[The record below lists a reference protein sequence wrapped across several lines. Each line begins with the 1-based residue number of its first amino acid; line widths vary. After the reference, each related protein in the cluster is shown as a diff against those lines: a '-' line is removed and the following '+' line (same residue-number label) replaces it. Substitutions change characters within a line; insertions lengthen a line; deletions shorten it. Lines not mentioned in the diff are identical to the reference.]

1 MAGLT
6 ARRVRVL
13 RLLGRMPSVS
23 KIEARRASHR
33 RSFERFQSIAA
44 SQEWKRYQTLAQYV
58 ASGEAEKERQ
68 RCEAE
73 KAKFR
78 NTEAYAKLQE
88 LKSLSKKRD
97 IAWYL
102 AQEQK
107 GVFADLLHE
116 RELFFEDFTATDL
129 DTKRWL
135 PRFFWGDALLKKG
148 YSFVGDPHCYP
159 EDNNLEIAGSSLV
172 IETRPDERT
181 ALAWD
186 KVLGFVSERFA
197 YSSGVVCTG
206 QSFRMLGGRVEVKL
220 RIRHQPGVYHA
231 LYLAGD
237 SRTPQ
242 IDVFRTTTGK
252 KVGLMSG
259 VSRSEANAL
268 VPEDGVGAL
277 PAGSDYFL
285 LRLDWEGHNLRWSIN
300 DVPYLS
306 MEARGLDT
314 PMYLVFASGVESGA
328 TPTGVAQM
336 EIDWV
341 RCTAYDA

>member
-1 MAGLT
+1 MSGLS

-23 KIEARRASHR
+23 KIESRRASHR
-33 RSFERFQSIAA
+33 RSFQRFQSIAA
-44 SQEWKRYQTLAQYV
+44 SEEWKRYQTLLKYAD
-58 ASGEAEKERQ
+58 SGEPERERA

-73 KAKFR
+73 KTKFR
-78 NTEAYAKLQE
+78 KTEAYAKLQE
-88 LKSLSKKRD
+88 LKSLAKKRD

-102 AQEQK
+102 EQQRK
-107 GVFADLLHE
+107 GVFEDLLHE
-116 RELFFEDFTATDL
+116 RELFFEDFTTPDL
-129 DTKRWL
+129 DKKRWL
-135 PRFFWGDALLKKG
+135 PRFFWGDALMKKG

-159 EDNNLEIAGSSLV
+159 DDNNLEIEHSALV

-206 QSFRMLGGRVEVKL
+206 HSFRMLGGRVEVKL

-231 LYLAGD
+231 LYLVGD

-259 VSRSEANAL
+259 VLRNEANAL

-277 PAGSDYFL
+277 PAGDDYFL
-285 LRLDWEGHNLRWSIN
+285 LSMDWRGANLSWSIN
-300 DVPYLS
+300 GVPYMSL
-306 MEARGLDT
+306 EARGLDT
-314 PMYLVFASGVESGA
+314 PMYLVFASGVEPGA
-328 TPTGVAQM
+328 TPTGVAKM